1 MTTHNDLKYF
11 QGGVS
16 VLHLSTR
23 RPSRG
28 SLPLVLKHWNKEEMN
43 VIDKNL
49 RTPLHWAAA
58 NGGPASYIQLLL
70 KKGAKTD
77 MQDAEGKLPL
87 HWAVAA
93 HVPDAELEQVY

>member
-1 MTTHNDLKYF
+1 M
-11 QGGVS
+11 
-16 VLHLSTR
+16 STR
-23 RPSRG
+23 RPSCG

-58 NGGPASYIQLLL
+58 NGGPAEYIQLLL

-77 MQDAEGKLPL
+77 MQDAEGKTPL
-87 HWAVAA
+87 HWAVASD
-93 HVPDAELEQVY
+93 HQVFQKFLFCMYLEMLNWN